1 MEDFKVS
8 ILQKLR
14 DDLEVR
20 GFAVFCPGLEGN
32 SSFDLIAR
40 RDDEIY
46 VVKVMQ
52 NVDTF
57 RESNAMEMVHLS
69 SATGGI
75 AIIVGKKAGN
85 GALEDGI
92 VYFRHRVPILTKTTF
107 DEYVDGIRPF
117 VYSGPGGFYVSLNS
131 RRLHF
136 EREKRGFSIG
146 YVSTKAGTSRRSIS
160 LYEAGSDVTFDVFMK
175 LSRLFGPEI
184 ASGLDLSKNMHE
196 INENEDHVYP
206 DDDFSRTLFSML
218 QKIGFGAL
226 SFRKTPFDA
235 LLTEKMRSVAL
246 MEVSKNILLQEE
258 KIRSMKGIADVIGNE
273 SIIVPRERTM
283 KVSIYGCPILS
294 ISDFRSI
301 NDPDDF
307 LELIE
312 KKKSMR

>member
-1 MEDFKVS
+1 
-8 ILQKLR
+8 
-14 DDLEVR
+14 
-20 GFAVFCPGLEGN
+20 
-32 SSFDLIAR
+32 
-40 RDDEIY
+40 
-46 VVKVMQ
+46 
-52 NVDTF
+52 
-57 RESNAMEMVHLS
+57 
-69 SATGGI
+69 
-75 AIIVGKKAGN
+75 
-85 GALEDGI
+85 
-92 VYFRHRVPILTKTTF
+92 
-107 DEYVDGIRPF
+107 
-117 VYSGPGGFYVSLNS
+117 
-131 RRLHF
+131 
-136 EREKRGFSIG
+136 
-146 YVSTKAGTSRRSIS
+146 
-160 LYEAGSDVTFDVFMK
+160 MK